1 MTNGAP
7 SLRWCLTEMLT
18 IEVADPERDGVPEY
32 YAGYDEG
39 VRAAM
44 AAIVERVAKM
54 QPPQEREAGGD
65 T

>member
-18 IEVADPERDGVPEY
+18 TEAPAPPRGEVPEY
-32 YAGYDEG
+32 YAGYEEG

-54 QPPQEREAGGD
+54 QPPRERGFGGD